1 MVTITLIQLKSKNSL
16 FTKNLLI
23 NVAVFYKDRGF
34 SGWLSSLVGPIGSSP
49 KITKIFYSKILYP
62 TLQCRCW
69 VDVIGFSKQ
78 KFRTKLFEIC
88 TQNEKKKKKTKSKR
102 PNSFRSRLFFH
113 TSFAR
118 WVDTSYNFYKKN
130 SVQKIYLISSTY
142 SFSAWCP
149 RKGHTHF
156 CLSMYDL

>member
-1 MVTITLIQLKSKNSL
+1 MLQFFIKTGVSVGGFLRWLVPLAPAPKLPKYFTPKFFTQLC
-16 FTKNLLI
+16 
-23 NVAVFYKDRGF
+23 NVAVELMWSVFLNRNFEQNYLK
-34 SGWLSSLVGPIGSSP
+34 SVP
-49 KITKIFYSKILYP
+49 KI
-62 TLQCRCW
+62 
-69 VDVIGFSKQ
+69 
-78 KFRTKLFEIC
+78 
-88 TQNEKKKKKTKSKR
+88 KKKKKKAKSKR

>member
-1 MVTITLIQLKSKNSL
+1 MLQFFIKTGVSVGGFLRWLVPLAPAPKLPKYFTPKFFTQLC
-16 FTKNLLI
+16 
-23 NVAVFYKDRGF
+23 NVAVELMWSVFLNRNFEQNYLK
-34 SGWLSSLVGPIGSSP
+34 SVP
-49 KITKIFYSKILYP
+49 KM
-62 TLQCRCW
+62 
-69 VDVIGFSKQ
+69 
-78 KFRTKLFEIC
+78 
-88 TQNEKKKKKTKSKR
+88 KKKKKKVKVKAAEFVQISA
-102 PNSFRSRLFFH
+102 FFH

-118 WVDTSYNFYKKN
+118 WVDISYNFYKKN